1 MFRVSGIP
9 LLVSAKGDI
18 IFARP
23 HGGIQG
29 VQGAGRPGGRPLRKC
44 ILRCVGEGLCPSR
57 GRPQGSPLRRVTSST
72 GGGPMWGANRA
83 PPVADAAR
91 RFRGSAPIGGHNSGR
106 ESAGTT
112 VGKRTPPLRRVTRG
126 AVGGPMWASAPTGG
140 TRGAMGGRPQ
150 GSPLR
155 SVTRSAVGRVVR
167 EADPY
172 GGVTRRAAQIKGG
185 PAGRP
190 YGFYIHFLYLTSTF
204 YMRFA
209 ENQSPR
215 GRGFPV

>member
-1 MFRVSGIP
+1 MPTSPRARYKRCGVKRNPPVTALPCQPP
-9 LLVSAKGDI
+9 LGKGAKGTGEADCHSQCAHWLRNDRE
-18 IFARP
+18 FYMGC
-23 HGGIQG
+23 GGIS
-29 VQGAGRPGGRPLRKC
+29 GGR
-44 ILRCVGEGLCPSR
+44 
-57 GRPQGSPLRRVTSST
+57 T
-72 GGGPMWGANRA
+72 G
-83 PPVADAAR
+83 
-91 RFRGSAPIGGHNSGR
+91 
-106 ESAGTT
+106 
-112 VGKRTPPLRRVTRG
+112 
-126 AVGGPMWASAPTGG
+126 ASAPTEMSEHLRRAACPHAAVMVQWLTGG
-140 TRGAMGGRPQ
+140 GLRAARPTEAHFAVRRGGALPLPYAPQ

-172 GGVTRRAAQIKGG
+172 GGVVRRAAQIKGG

-215 GRGFPV
+215 GRGLPV